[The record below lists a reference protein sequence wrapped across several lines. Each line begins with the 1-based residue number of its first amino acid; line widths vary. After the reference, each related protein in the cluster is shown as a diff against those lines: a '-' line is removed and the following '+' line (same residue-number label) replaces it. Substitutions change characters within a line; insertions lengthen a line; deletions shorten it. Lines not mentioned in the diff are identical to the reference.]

1 MDTTQRNGGTAGI
14 VSAVLLVLFLI
25 LTMAMGMDPHTAGD
39 PAQALAMIAL
49 KRGLWRL
56 VGIVG
61 TLAAA
66 FGIVFTIGLSNRLKE
81 GAPTRASVI
90 LYFVTVGLGGYALAS
105 LMQWK
110 GGLQLADYAVK
121 DQVGAGHAWLA
132 LRAAAGGA
140 NVLGSGFVGAAL
152 LIAGWAVIETA
163 VLNPI
168 AGWVG
173 VIAGLLS
180 LAGVFASASF
190 AVLIGTIVFDVIWL
204 AWAGVELLSPQDPGG
219 ASTPLRR

>member
-1 MDTTQRNGGTAGI
+1 VDATQRNGGTAGI
-14 VSAVLLVLFLI
+14 VGAVLLVLFLI

-66 FGIVFTIGLSNRLKE
+66 PGIVFTIGLSHRLKA
-81 GAPTRASVI
+81 GAPTRAATI
-90 LYFVTVGLGGYALAS
+90 LYFVTVGLGGYALSS
-105 LMQWK
+105 LLQWK

-132 LRAAAGGA
+132 LHAAAGGA
-140 NVLGSGFVGAAL
+140 QVLGSGFVGAAL

-163 VLNPI
+163 ALNPI
-168 AGWVG
+168 VGWVG
-173 VIAGLLS
+173 VIAGLLN

-190 AVLIGTIVFDVIWL
+190 PVFLGTIVFDVVWL
-204 AWAGVELLSPQDPGG
+204 AWAGVELRQPQE
-219 ASTPLRR
+219 A

>member
-14 VSAVLLVLFLI
+14 VGAVLLVLFLI

-39 PAQALAMIAL
+39 PAQALAMIAM

-81 GAPTRASVI
+81 DAPTRASTF
-90 LYFVTVGLGGYALAS
+90 LYFATVGLGGYALSS

-110 GGLQLADYAVK
+110 GGLQLADYAVN
-121 DQVGAGHAWLA
+121 DQVGGGQAWLA
-132 LRAAAGGA
+132 LHAATGGA
-140 NVLGSGFVGAAL
+140 QVLGNAFVGAAL

-163 VLNPI
+163 ALNPI

-180 LAGVFASASF
+180 LAGVAASASF
-190 AVLIGTIVFDVIWL
+190 PVFLGTIVFDVIWL
-204 AWAGVELLSPQDPGG
+204 AWAGVELRRPQE
-219 ASTPLRR
+219 A

>member
-1 MDTTQRNGGTAGI
+1 VDATQRNGGTAGI
-14 VSAVLLVLFLI
+14 VGAVLLVLFLI

-66 FGIVFTIGLSNRLKE
+66 PGIVFTIGLSHRLKA
-81 GAPTRASVI
+81 GAPTRAATI
-90 LYFVTVGLGGYALAS
+90 LYFVTVGLGGYALSS
-105 LMQWK
+105 LLQWK

-132 LRAAAGGA
+132 LHAAAGGA
-140 NVLGSGFVGAAL
+140 QVLGSGFVGAAL

-163 VLNPI
+163 ALNPLV
-168 AGWVG
+168 GWVG
-173 VIAGLLS
+173 VIAGLLN

-190 AVLIGTIVFDVIWL
+190 PVFLGTIVFDVVWL
-204 AWAGVELLSPQDPGG
+204 AWAGVELRQPQE
-219 ASTPLRR
+219 A